1 MINRSYFSLIII
13 AFLFAGQNAEGQR
26 KTKLKTRA
34 DSISY
39 ALGVSLGQG
48 ISDNGFSNIQSKVL
62 LKGIEDIYSDEA
74 ILTPQEANQL
84 VSGYMSEL
92 KEEEAER
99 NLLEGQEFLEK
110 NKENPEVITLP
121 SGLQYKIIEE
131 GEGTPPDENDE
142 VTVHYTGTL
151 LDGTVFDSS
160 VERGEPVSFPVNR
173 VIEGWTEALQ
183 LMKPG
188 SKWMLYIPSELA
200 YGEDVRP
207 GGPIK
212 ANMALVFEVELI
224 SVNRN

>member
-110 NKENPEVITLP
+110 NKENPEVTTLP

-131 GEGTPPDENDE
+131 GEGTPPNENDE

-160 VERGEPVSFPVNR
+160 VERGEPVSFPVNK

-188 SKWMLYIPSELA
+188 SKWMLYIPSALA
-200 YGEDVRP
+200 YGEEVRP

-212 ANMALVFEVELI
+212 ANMALIFEVELI

>member
-1 MINRSYFSLIII
+1 MINRSYFSLMIL
-13 AFLFAGQNAEGQR
+13 AFLFAGHNAEGQR

-74 ILTPQEANQL
+74 IMTPQEANQL
-84 VSGYMSEL
+84 VSGYMSVL

-110 NKENPEVITLP
+110 NKENPDVTTLP

-131 GEGTPPDENDE
+131 GEGTPPSENDE

-188 SKWMLYIPSELA
+188 AKWMLYIPSDLA
-200 YGEDVRP
+200 YGEEVRP

-212 ANMALVFEVELI
+212 ANMALLFEVELI